1 MQVQTN
7 SQTLQAKKIKAMID
21 QSGKLIITDNLN
33 LEPGEVEV
41 IILQTKTISNQSK
54 TSPDEQRED
63 TKQSKSFPSKVKA
76 FQALFDNTQPVPP
89 DFDEDQAKWEA
100 LKEKHNL

>member
-1 MQVQTN
+1 MQTKSN
-7 SQTLQAKKIKAMID
+7 SQTLQAKKIKGIID
-21 QSGKLIITDNLN
+21 QAGKLIINDNLN

-41 IILQTKTISNQSK
+41 IILQTKPISNEAK
-54 TSPDEQRED
+54 TSPDEPREY

-76 FQALFDNTQPVPP
+76 FQGLFDNSQPVPP

-100 LKEKHNL
+100 LKEKNNL

>member
-1 MQVQTN
+1 MQPKTN
-7 SQTLQAKKIKAMID
+7 IQTLEAKKIKGIID
-21 QSGKLIITDNLN
+21 QSGKLIINDNLN

-54 TSPDEQRED
+54 TSPDKQREE
-63 TKQSKSFPSKVKA
+63 TKKSKYFPSKVKA
-76 FQALFDNTQPVPP
+76 FQGLFDNSQPAPP
-89 DFDEDQAKWEA
+89 DFDEDKAKWEA